1 MSAPSKFRPE
11 LSRRIESFMAKGFSL
26 TAFAGSIKVSRETVY
41 QWDRTIK
48 EFSDALAIARARR
61 TLYWERRLMKA
72 RGDSRAVIFAL
83 RNACSDEWKQ
93 EPEVSVTLNN
103 DVKVDTSRPV
113 EQWGKA
119 ELRAELMR
127 RNALPKLPVLNGTKW
142 N

>member
-1 MSAPSKFRPE
+1 
-11 LSRRIESFMAKGFSL
+11 MAKGFSL
-26 TAFAGSIKVSRETVY
+26 TAFAGSINVSREAVY

-103 DVKVDTSRPV
+103 DVKVDASGPI
-113 EQWGKA
+113 EEMGEA
-119 ELRAELMR
+119 ELYSECKR
-127 RNALPKLPVLNGTKW
+127 RGLLPTVNGAKRS
-142 N
+142 